1 MMTEHARQE
10 QTVPICT
17 NRYLIYI
24 PKGDA
29 AAQSLADCLGYA
41 EREHPDWTSAGVI
54 VGRWPVVVSM
64 LACHQAD
71 IVLIARRSD
80 LPPDR
85 IPRVIAV
92 EEELSGPAPRD
103 SRRPG
108 GRRPHL
114 S

>member
-1 MMTEHARQE
+1 MTPERAWQE

-17 NRYLIYI
+17 RRYLIYI
-24 PKGDA
+24 PDGDESA
-29 AAQSLADCLGYA
+29 KALADCLEYA
-41 EREHPDWTSAGVI
+41 ERHHPDWESAGII
-54 VGRWPVVVSM
+54 VGRWTAVVSM
-64 LACHQAD
+64 LACGKAD
-71 IVLIARRSD
+71 VVLIAKRSH

-85 IPRVIAV
+85 LPRVIAV